1 VKFVML
7 GSNSRFRERLFIYFF
22 LILGDPT
29 KANSAPAPTTRT
41 APATLAMLATL
52 TTLTKLAATLHRRR
66 SRDRRAAIVCCCSG
80 VDVSYAQQPRL
91 DDANDGEERV
101 TSEKKATPKTTPLK
115 KICSRGTIGDV
126 DLVDNSEAQGQ
137 PRANI
142 RAARPLLTST
152 TAT

>member
-91 DDANDGEERV
+91 DDANDGARACDTRRKVGDAER
-101 TSEKKATPKTTPLK
+101 
-115 KICSRGTIGDV
+115 SR
-126 DLVDNSEAQGQ
+126 
-137 PRANI
+137 R
-142 RAARPLLTST
+142 R
-152 TAT
+152 